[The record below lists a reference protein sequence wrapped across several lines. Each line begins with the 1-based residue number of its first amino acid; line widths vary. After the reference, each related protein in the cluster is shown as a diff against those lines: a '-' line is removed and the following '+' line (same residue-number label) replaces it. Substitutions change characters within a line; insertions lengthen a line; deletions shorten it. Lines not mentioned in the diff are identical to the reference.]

1 MRRILIAAS
10 MAALVLGLPARAGA
24 VTATDE
30 LRRYTDQV
38 LRILQDSTLTS
49 AARRVAVRDVA
60 DEAFD
65 VRETARRVLGRHWQ
79 ARTRAEQ
86 EEFVRIFRDF
96 LARTYIPWID
106 EYRGERVRYVSER
119 LDGEH
124 ATVRAMIVTRFGIEV
139 PVESRLLRTG
149 GRWHIYDVLIEN
161 VSLVRSYRSQFDRVI
176 RNGSYE
182 ELVRR
187 LEALAEHLRE
197 TEPNR
202 AAVPGRQ

>member
-1 MRRILIAAS
+1 MRRVLIAAS
-10 MAALVLGLPARAGA
+10 MVALALGLPARAGA
-24 VTATDE
+24 ATATDE

-79 ARTRAEQ
+79 ARSHAEQ

-96 LARTYIPWID
+96 LERTYIPWID
-106 EYRGERVRYVSER
+106 EYRGERVRFVSER

-161 VSLVRSYRSQFDRVI
+161 VSLVGSYRSQFDRVI

-187 LEALAEHLRE
+187 LGAQVERLME
-197 TEPNR
+197 TEPHR
-202 AAVPGRQ
+202 AAVPGRR